1 MKQETECTVFIV
13 DDDAAVRD
21 ALKMLVKSVGL
32 SVKTF
37 EHGQAFLDQYEPAD
51 TGCLVLDIRMP
62 VMGGLELQQEL
73 RNRNSSLPIIF
84 ITGHGDIPMAVKAV
98 KEGAVDFISKPFR
111 DQELLDCIQRAIRD
125 LGMIQDRNLVRS
137 TIFTNLAKLSPRE
150 KEVMDMVIEGKANKV
165 IAMELNLSERTV
177 EVHRSHVMEKMQ
189 TRSLAKLVRMVTFLH
204 N

>member
-98 KEGAVDFISKPFR
+98 KEGAMDFISKPFR

-125 LGMIQDRNLVRS
+125 LDEKQDRNLFRS
-137 TIFTNLAKLSPRE
+137 TITTNLAKLSPRE

-165 IAMELNLSERTV
+165 IAMDLNLSERTV

-189 TRSLAKLVRMVTFLH
+189 TRSLAKLVQMVTLLH
-204 N
+204 I

>member
-1 MKQETECTVFIV
+1 
-13 DDDAAVRD
+13 
-21 ALKMLVKSVGL
+21 
-32 SVKTF
+32 
-37 EHGQAFLDQYEPAD
+37 
-51 TGCLVLDIRMP
+51 
-62 VMGGLELQQEL
+62 
-73 RNRNSSLPIIF
+73 
-84 ITGHGDIPMAVKAV
+84 MAVKAV

-189 TRSLAKLVRMVTFLH
+189 TRSLAKLVQMVTFLH

>member
-37 EHGQAFLDQYEPAD
+37 EHGQAFLDQYEPTD

-189 TRSLAKLVRMVTFLH
+189 TRSLAKLVQMVTFLH

>member
-1 MKQETECTVFIV
+1 MKQETEYTVFIV

-21 ALKMLVKSVGL
+21 ALEMLVKSVGL

-51 TGCLVLDIRMP
+51 AGCLVLDIRMP
-62 VMGGLELQQEL
+62 MMGGLELQQEL

-98 KEGAVDFISKPFR
+98 KEGAMDFISKPFR

-125 LGMIQDRNLVRS
+125 LDEKQDRNLFRS
-137 TIFTNLAKLSPRE
+137 TITTNLAKLSPRE

-165 IAMELNLSERTV
+165 IAMDLNLSERTV

-189 TRSLAKLVRMVTFLH
+189 TRSLAKLVQMVTLLH
-204 N
+204 I

>member
-1 MKQETECTVFIV
+1 MKQAAEHTVFIV
-13 DDDAAVRD
+13 DDDEAVRGG
-21 ALKMLVKSVGL
+21 LEMLVKSVGL

-62 VMGGLELQQEL
+62 IMGGLELQQEL

-98 KEGAVDFISKPFR
+98 IEGAVDFISKPFR
-111 DQELLDCIQRAIRD
+111 DQELLDCIQRAIRGLD
-125 LGMIQDRNLVRS
+125 MIQDRNLVRS
-137 TIFTNLAKLSPRE
+137 TITTNLAKLSPRE

-165 IAMELNLSERTV
+165 IAMDLNLSERTV

-189 TRSLAKLVRMVTFLH
+189 TRSLAKLVQMVTFLH

>member
-1 MKQETECTVFIV
+1 MKQETEYTVFIV

-21 ALKMLVKSVGL
+21 ALEMLVKSVGL

-51 TGCLVLDIRMP
+51 AGCLVLDIRMP
-62 VMGGLELQQEL
+62 MMGGLELQQEL

-98 KEGAVDFISKPFR
+98 KDGAVDFISKPFR

-125 LGMIQDRNLVRS
+125 LDEKQDRNLFRS
-137 TIFTNLAKLSPRE
+137 TITTNLAKLSPRE

-165 IAMELNLSERTV
+165 IAMDLNLSERTV

-189 TRSLAKLVRMVTFLH
+189 TRSLAKLVQMVTLLH
-204 N
+204 I

>member
-189 TRSLAKLVRMVTFLH
+189 TRSLAKLVQMVTFLH

>member
-1 MKQETECTVFIV
+1 MKQETEYTVFIV

-21 ALKMLVKSVGL
+21 ALEMLVKSVGL
-32 SVKTF
+32 SVKIF

-111 DQELLDCIQRAIRD
+111 DQELLDCIQRAIRELD
-125 LGMIQDRNLVRS
+125 MIQDRNLARS
-137 TIFTNLAKLSPRE
+137 TISTNLAKLSPRE

-165 IAMELNLSERTV
+165 IAMDLNLSERTV

-189 TRSLAKLVRMVTFLH
+189 TRSLAQLVQMVTLLH
-204 N
+204 I

>member
-1 MKQETECTVFIV
+1 MKQEAEHTVFIV

-21 ALKMLVKSVGL
+21 ALEMLIKSVGL

-37 EHGQAFLDQYEPAD
+37 AHGLAFLDQYEPAD

-189 TRSLAKLVRMVTFLH
+189 TRSLAKLVRMVTFLD

>member
-1 MKQETECTVFIV
+1 MKQETEYTVFIV

-21 ALKMLVKSVGL
+21 ALEMLVKSVGL

-51 TGCLVLDIRMP
+51 AGCLVLDIRMP
-62 VMGGLELQQEL
+62 MMGGLELQQEL

-98 KEGAVDFISKPFR
+98 KDGAVDFISKPFR

-125 LGMIQDRNLVRS
+125 LDEKQDRNLFRS
-137 TIFTNLAKLSPRE
+137 TITTNLAKLSPRE

-165 IAMELNLSERTV
+165 IAMDLNLSERTV

-189 TRSLAKLVRMVTFLH
+189 TRSLAQLVQMVTLLH
-204 N
+204 I

>member
-1 MKQETECTVFIV
+1 MKQETKHTVFIV
-13 DDDAAVRD
+13 DDDEAVRGG
-21 ALKMLVKSVGL
+21 LEMLVKSVGL

-62 VMGGLELQQEL
+62 IMGGLELQQEL

-98 KEGAVDFISKPFR
+98 IEGAVDFISKPFR
-111 DQELLDCIQRAIRD
+111 DQELLDCIQRAIRGLD
-125 LGMIQDRNLVRS
+125 MIQDRNLVRS
-137 TIFTNLAKLSPRE
+137 TITTNLAKLSPRE

-165 IAMELNLSERTV
+165 IAMDLNLSERTV

-189 TRSLAKLVRMVTFLH
+189 TRSLAKLVQMVTFLH

>member
-1 MKQETECTVFIV
+1 MKQEAQNTIFIV
-13 DDDAAVRD
+13 DDDEAVRD
-21 ALKMLVKSVGL
+21 SLEMLVKSVGL
-32 SVKTF
+32 SARTF
-37 EHGQAFLDQYEPAD
+37 AHGQAFLDQYEPAK

-73 RNRNSSLPIIF
+73 RNRASCLPIVF

-111 DQELLDCIQRAIRD
+111 EQELLDCIQRAIREQEEE
-125 LGMIQDRNLVRS
+125 QDRNLAKSNIV
-137 TIFTNLAKLSPRE
+137 TNLAKLSPRE
-150 KEVMDMVIEGKANKV
+150 TEVMNMVIEGTANKV
-165 IAMELNLSERTV
+165 IAMDLNLSERTV

-189 TRSLAKLVRMVTFLH
+189 TRSLAKLVQMVAMLQ

>member
-1 MKQETECTVFIV
+1 MKQETEHTVFIV

-21 ALKMLVKSVGL
+21 ALEMLVKSVGL

-84 ITGHGDIPMAVKAV
+84 ITGHGDIPMAVMSCSV
-98 KEGAVDFISKPFR
+98 G
-111 DQELLDCIQRAIRD
+111 
-125 LGMIQDRNLVRS
+125 
-137 TIFTNLAKLSPRE
+137 
-150 KEVMDMVIEGKANKV
+150 
-165 IAMELNLSERTV
+165 
-177 EVHRSHVMEKMQ
+177 
-189 TRSLAKLVRMVTFLH
+189 
-204 N
+204 